1 MSLNPSEDASNPGGL
16 GRAVVKSSSSPQDE
30 YFRFMLLKEKLGTG
44 NDDILKAK
52 SEQDEVEI
60 QILKKLVKVRE
71 STPEWNQVVDLTG
84 SRNRYEQAR
93 ILAEIAYE
101 KQKAEKILGFYVPN
115 STQLGQIFTATDDA
129 ARGLR
134 AAGGAGVAGVG
145 TQSPAAAIGGAL
157 GAPTV

>member
-1 MSLNPSEDASNPGGL
+1 
-16 GRAVVKSSSSPQDE
+16 
-30 YFRFMLLKEKLGTG
+30 MLLKEKLGG
-44 NDDILKAK
+44 ENDDILGAK

-101 KQKAEKILGFYVPN
+101 KQKAEKILGFYVPDGEA
-115 STQLGQIFTATDDA
+115 LGNIFTATVNA

-134 AAGGAGVAGVG
+134 SVSAIPGVDKTAP
-145 TQSPAAAIGGAL
+145 SAKLGGAL
-157 GAPTV
+157 GAPLAE